1 MPRSGSRDSAEPW
14 TEVPP
19 ELEEILR
26 AQLSTKLSRQ
36 SAAPSEVS
44 ADQPVTAAE
53 AAEPKTAARRGGRR
67 KVETD
72 GPAQPAAGT
81 EANVEKPK
89 PSTRSRRKPAASAE
103 SGKDAS
109 SVSES
114 GEGTAPTESAA
125 PKRRAPARRKAAA
138 GSKAA
143 AASGGGGQ
151 GGGEPAG
158 E

>member
-1 MPRSGSRDSAEPW
+1 MPRSSGRDSAEPW

-36 SAAPSEVS
+36 TAAPAEVS
-44 ADQPVTAAE
+44 ADQPVAAPE

-67 KVETD
+67 KVEPEAPTN
-72 GPAQPAAGT
+72 PAEGT
-81 EANVEKPK
+81 EATAEKPK
-89 PSTRSRRKPAASAE
+89 PAPRSRRTPAASA
-103 SGKDAS
+103 AS
-109 SVSES
+109 RKSAVGAGDS
-114 GEGTAPTESAA
+114 GEATAPTESAA

-138 GSKAA
+138 GSKAPE
-143 AASGGGGQ
+143 ASGGG
-151 GGGEPAG
+151 EAAG